1 MTGSHLSDEAV
12 AAFAD
17 GVLRGLPE
25 QRARRHVTDC
35 AECASAVRV
44 QREAVFALRAAAHPM
59 LSADL
64 MSRLRDVPQST
75 PVPPPPSALDADGLA
90 VFPTSAPR
98 TTHDRRTRSPRM
110 HMAAAI
116 VAPQSDDERAGL
128 FTRLFRSR

>member
-1 MTGSHLSDEAV
+1 MSGSHLSDEAV

-25 QRARRHVTDC
+25 QRARRHVAEC
-35 AECASAVRV
+35 PECASAVRG

-64 MSRLRDVPQST
+64 LSRLRDVPQST
-75 PVPPPPSALDADGLA
+75 PIPPPPSALDPDGLA

-98 TTHDRRTRSPRM
+98 PASSPRSRMPRM

-116 VAPQSDDERAGL
+116 VPPQSDDDRGL